1 MRKIV
6 KAAGVKTETSYE
18 LISDIAVPISTLDYP
33 AARFALGEDMV
44 ERVSDSVY
52 MGISRIYFRKN
63 KRSLPEGMSKLSKL
77 KSEGMSKRSKLT
89 QHLRDPN

>member
-1 MRKIV
+1 MRKVV
-6 KAAGVKTETSYE
+6 KAAGEQSSITYLNFSN
-18 LISDIAVPISTLDYP
+18 IAVSISTLDYP

-63 KRSLPEGMSKLSKL
+63 KRSLPEGMSKP
-77 KSEGMSKRSKLT
+77 SKLT

>member
-33 AARFALGEDMV
+33 AARFALGEV
-44 ERVSDSVY
+44 ERISNSVY
-52 MGISRIYFRKN
+52 MGISKIYFRKN
-63 KRSLPEGMSKLSKL
+63 KRSLPEGMSKSSKL
-77 KSEGMSKRSKLT
+77 I